1 MKVTRRKL
9 ARILAATSMATAAV
23 PATIIPAEAQAQ
35 PSAAS
40 DEETQSAHNQL
51 HNNAQQLAGV
61 KFAMATEPAF
71 HFKA

>member
-23 PATIIPAEAQAQ
+23 PATIIPEAQAQ

>member
-9 ARILAATSMATAAV
+9 ARILAATSITTAAV
-23 PATIIPAEAQAQ
+23 PATIIPAEAQ

-40 DEETQSAHNQL
+40 DEETQSARNQL

-61 KFAMATEPAF
+61 KIAMATEPAF

>member
-1 MKVTRRKL
+1 MKVTRRKV
-9 ARILAATSMATAAV
+9 ARLLAATSMATAVV
-23 PATIIPAEAQAQ
+23 PAAMIPAEAQAQ

-61 KFAMATEPAF
+61 KFSMTTEPAF